1 MTCREQIKTVCG
13 KSGQMW
19 KLNYMEELE
28 QICSGDGF
36 LPGFLA
42 HDRTGSCA
50 DRPVSRYLSKPEQL
64 PVIQKTTVSNAGLVE
79 RWVDMLIRI
88 MNFFMLTSW

>member
-1 MTCREQIKTVCG
+1 MIGRWIF
-13 KSGQMW
+13 SG
-19 KLNYMEELE
+19 
-28 QICSGDGF
+28 IF
-36 LPGFLA
+36 A
-42 HDRTGSCA
+42 HDRTGSRA
-50 DRPVSRYLSKPEQL
+50 DQRMSRYLSKPEQL